1 MRNNSEIIDFMDNI
15 RKQKNMSISELA
27 RKTNVA
33 KSSVSL
39 YFHKTRKFPLNRIND
54 FASAL
59 GTSAEKI
66 LDVTPNNVDGIVHVP
81 VIGTIACGTPITAE
95 QNIESYREEASS
107 RLPNS
112 DCFFLQCQ
120 GESMEPTIPNKS
132 FVLVNPQTNVED
144 GEIAAVLVD
153 GDSKATLKRVKHQG
167 DIVLLI
173 PDNNAYDPI
182 VLSKDFPGRIIGKAI
197 RVSIDL

>member
-1 MRNNSEIIDFMDNI
+1 MRNNSEIIDYMNKI
-15 RKQKNMSISELA
+15 REQKHMSISELA

-39 YFHKTRKFPLNRIND
+39 YFNKTRKFPLNRINT

-59 GTSAEKI
+59 GTSPEKI
-66 LDVTPNNVDGIVHVP
+66 LDVTPSNIDGVIKVP
-81 VIGTIACGTPITAE
+81 VIGTIACGSPITAI
-95 QNIESYREEASS
+95 QNVDSYREEAPNN
-107 RLPNS
+107 LPNN
-112 DCFFLQCQ
+112 DCFFLQCK
-120 GESMEPTIPNKS
+120 GDSMEPTIPNRA
-132 FVLVNPQTNVED
+132 FVLVNPQSSVED

-153 GDSKATLKRVKHQG
+153 GDTEATLKRIKYQNDLVF
-167 DIVLLI
+167 LM
-173 PDNNAYDPI
+173 PDNRSYDPI

>member
-1 MRNNSEIIDFMDNI
+1 MKNNSEIIDFMNNI

-66 LDVTPNNVDGIVHVP
+66 LDVTHKNVDGIVNVP
-81 VIGTIACGTPITAE
+81 VIGTIACSKPITAG
-95 QNIESYREEASS
+95 QNIDSYREESSS
-107 RLPNS
+107 RLPNNY
-112 DCFFLQCQ
+112 CFFLQCQ

-132 FVLVNPQTNVED
+132 FVLVNPQTNIED
-144 GEIAAVLVD
+144 GEIAAVLVE
-153 GDSKATLKRVKHQG
+153 GDSKVTLKRVRHQG
-167 DIVLLI
+167 NIVLLI
-173 PDNNAYDPI
+173 PDNNSDDPI
-182 VLSKDFPGRIIGKAI
+182 ILSKDFPGRIIGKAI